1 MHYSFC
7 SKTQLV
13 ENLLRTDLQPIEEA
27 RAYQALMDLNG
38 WNGRQ
43 VAEALRVTT
52 SRVSRALALLDLPE
66 SVRRQV
72 KTGTLP
78 KSSAYEI
85 SKLADDRAQIELAVQ
100 AAAGDLSHA
109 KAVNQINQRRGRKA
123 SKSRQG
129 LHQVF
134 YAESGFTVTVAARTR
149 ANYHEVEQALLDA
162 VDEVRHRINN
172 GATLF

>member
-1 MHYSFC
+1 
-7 SKTQLV
+7 
-13 ENLLRTDLQPIEEA
+13 
-27 RAYQALMDLNG
+27 
-38 WNGRQ
+38 
-43 VAEALRVTT
+43 
-52 SRVSRALALLDLPE
+52 LALLDLPAT
-66 SVRRQV
+66 VRRQV
-72 KTGTLP
+72 EAGTLP

-85 SKLADDRAQIELAVQ
+85 SKLADDRVQIGQAV
-100 AAAGDLSHA
+100 AGDLSDA

-134 YAESGFTVTVAARTR
+134 YAESGFTVTVSARTK

-162 VDEVRHRINN
+162 VDEVRHRIKN